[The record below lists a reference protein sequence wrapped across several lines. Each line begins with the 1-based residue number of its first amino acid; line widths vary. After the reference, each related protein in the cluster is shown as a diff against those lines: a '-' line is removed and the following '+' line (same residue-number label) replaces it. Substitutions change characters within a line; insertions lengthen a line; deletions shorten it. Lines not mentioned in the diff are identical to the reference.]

1 MANGDECPV
10 AYAVLSEALYQAAI
24 LPPVAGNSASGSMLR
39 GLKRGDCNLE
49 GEMLPS
55 SNRLELVVC
64 LRFRSLIA
72 NDERCPCRW
81 RNPKIANLKLE
92 LPVQRAGQ
100 RCKYNLK
107 LRKKSIPMKYRI
119 HQLHQT
125 IIDHCSVPT

>member
-10 AYAVLSEALYQAAI
+10 AYAVLSVALYQAAI
-24 LPPVAGNSASGSMLR
+24 LPPVAGKSASGSMLR
-39 GLKRGDCNLE
+39 WLKRGDCKLR

-72 NDERCPCRW
+72 NDELSRPCRW

-107 LRKKSIPMKYRI
+107 
-119 HQLHQT
+119 
-125 IIDHCSVPT
+125 